1 MNLRLTALSALV
13 GISLAAFALP
23 SNACFTVIVGKK
35 VSSTGEILVGHNEDN
50 EMRIITSQYWVD
62 PAMHEDGELI
72 EFEPAAAKIPQVKK
86 TLGFWWSQTLA
97 PTGYSFS
104 DGFVN
109 EKGVVVVSNNCNQTI
124 EKGEKINEGGIGYG
138 IRRLIAE
145 RAVSARDGVNLAIDL
160 VKKYGYFQEGRTYTI
175 ADANE
180 AWQLVLLR
188 GSRYVA
194 RKVQDDEIAFL
205 ANAINITNI
214 DLKDTANVIAS
225 PDLIENAIKK
235 GTYKPKDPKNFSD
248 FNLRKAYQLDERTS
262 ADWTKERVRVLLNY
276 LTGKDFK
283 DEHAFPMSMKLKN
296 KVSAEQVRQM
306 ISGHSKHEVR
316 DSGWYHQGMND
327 ICNIGTYDSVVYV
340 LRPNPLF
347 TLAWRTNGRPSQQ
360 FYYPQYP
367 LAGAAI
373 GQNFMDPKT
382 ATTAQF
388 HATPEQLSYRADRP
402 LYTFLAMQNFLDWQ
416 HQDYPIFAK
425 NKRAFEK
432 QAAAEV
438 QKADKEARMLY
449 RVDPG
454 KAKAF
459 LHEFNNYSFH
469 NVLHATEQEL
479 HELHHLPIIINSK
492 ELSQSSDGTFTVTA
506 LSTPQVHMTRV
517 DKEAT
522 RFGSPFSNADLEVN
536 RKMPKPLKVEFMDV
550 NKDGLKDAVF
560 TFPIKTAV
568 AFTVPDVDTE
578 LYLWTKVGKKQL
590 AGYDIVKIKK

>member
-1 MNLRLTALSALV
+1 M
-13 GISLAAFALP
+13 
-23 SNACFTVIVGKK
+23 
-35 VSSTGEILVGHNEDN
+35 
-50 EMRIITSQYWVD
+50 
-62 PAMHEDGELI
+62 
-72 EFEPAAAKIPQVKK
+72 
-86 TLGFWWSQTLA
+86 
-97 PTGYSFS
+97 
-104 DGFVN
+104 
-109 EKGVVVVSNNCNQTI
+109 
-124 EKGEKINEGGIGYG
+124 
-138 IRRLIAE
+138 
-145 RAVSARDGVNLAIDL
+145 
-160 VKKYGYFQEGRTYTI
+160 
-175 ADANE
+175 
-180 AWQLVLLR
+180 LLR
-188 GSRYVA
+188 
-194 RKVQDDEIAFL
+194 
-205 ANAINITNI
+205 
-214 DLKDTANVIAS
+214 
-225 PDLIENAIKK
+225 IENALKK

-327 ICNIGTYDSVVYV
+327 IRNIGTYDSVVYV

-360 FYYPQYP
+360 FSYPQYP